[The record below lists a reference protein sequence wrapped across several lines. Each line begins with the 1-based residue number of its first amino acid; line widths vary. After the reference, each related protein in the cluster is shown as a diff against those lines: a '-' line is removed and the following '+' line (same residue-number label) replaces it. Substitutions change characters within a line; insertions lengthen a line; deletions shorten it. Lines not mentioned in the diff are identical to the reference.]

1 MSNQTEELKKFRWL
15 FILLIPI
22 FSISICFIMYG
33 SRYLG
38 EWRVLVPATLV
49 TSAIT
54 FILSATHITVA
65 NLIRKRME
73 KDDKIEK
80 RLMISAF
87 IYFPITAFFV
97 TIIFLGYDGID
108 FLGYQFN
115 LSQYK
120 WGLFTGI
127 ICDVIGMAMNEG
139 IYGYSKWKES
149 KLEAEQ
155 LSKEKLQT
163 QLNGLLQQI
172 NPHFLFNS
180 LNSLSALINEDP
192 KQAQLFLS
200 DMSKVYRYL
209 LRTNENELTTL
220 ATELQFINSYFHMLE
235 TRFGSGVQLEKNI
248 DGQYMNWLLP
258 PLTLQL
264 LLENAVKHNSVAK
277 QKPLTIEI
285 LSEPGNRLVVRN
297 TLQKKRIKVESTKLG
312 LANIAE
318 KYRLINKTSISI
330 TEDEKYFSVTIP
342 LIAPIVQ

>member
-1 MSNQTEELKKFRWL
+1 
-15 FILLIPI
+15 
-22 FSISICFIMYG
+22 
-33 SRYLG
+33 
-38 EWRVLVPATLV
+38 
-49 TSAIT
+49 
-54 FILSATHITVA
+54 LSAMHITVA

-80 RLMISAF
+80 RLMLSAF

-97 TIIFLGYDGID
+97 TIIFLGYDAID
-108 FLGYQFN
+108 FLGYQFI